1 MLPLITLSHLTLTL
15 SIFLSS
21 TDAHVFIYGGCSQ
34 DKYPPN
40 SPYEPSKISLLS
52 SLASSSSRTL
62 YDATAVANDTA
73 SPPDSAAY
81 GLYQCRGDLSPHE
94 CASCIAGAINQIA
107 VLCPDTYGASLQLD
121 GCYLR
126 YERADFLG
134 RLDTGLRYRKCGV
147 GGNVD
152 GEFWRRRDDVLAD
165 LGGAAGF
172 RVSATGAV
180 EGYAQCLGDMAAGD
194 CSECLAEAV
203 AKVKML
209 CGAAAAADVFLAQCY
224 VRYWE
229 SGYFTSSSSSESS
242 NGDDVGK
249 TVAIIVGVVVGVAL
263 LIVFLSFCRKACG

>member
-1 MLPLITLSHLTLTL
+1 MLPLNLITLTL
-15 SIFLSS
+15 SILLSS
-21 TDAHVFIYGGCSQ
+21 IDAHVFIYGGCSQ

-40 SPYEPSKISLLS
+40 SPYESSKISLLS

-62 YDATAVANDTA
+62 YDAISIANDT
-73 SPPDSAAY
+73 DSASY
-81 GLYQCRGDLSPHE
+81 GLYQCRGDLSPRD
-94 CASCIAGAINQIA
+94 CASCIAGAINQVA

-121 GCYLR
+121 ACYLR

-152 GEFWRRRDDVLAD
+152 GEFWRRRDDVLAE
-165 LGGAAGF
+165 LEGAAGF

-209 CGAAAAADVFLAQCY
+209 CGAAPAADVYLAQCY

-229 SGYFTSSSSSESS
+229 SGYYTTSSSSSDSS

-249 TVAIIVGVVVGVAL
+249 TVAIIVGVVAGVAV
-263 LIVFLSFCRKACG
+263 LIVFLSFCRKALG